1 MENEEGG
8 AEDEKVIKMLEPF
21 FHVRRAETFLPAF
34 FSIRAPL
41 AWIHVW
47 IIFKLQPMAAPV
59 SSF

>member
-34 FSIRAPL
+34 FSIRALWPGFMYRL
-41 AWIHVW
+41 
-47 IIFKLQPMAAPV
+47 FLN
-59 SSF
+59 SSPWQRQ